1 MPIKIFILSG
11 VACVGAAIAS
21 LFGGWNGAMTTL
33 VILMFIDYVTGIIV
47 AGVFHNSPKCSG
59 GALSSAVGFKGICR
73 KFVILLIVVVAC
85 RVDLLL
91 ETNIIRDA
99 TCIGFCANEL
109 VSITENAGLMG
120 IPLPRKLVEAIE
132 VLRGDNDNHV

>member
-11 VACVGAAIAS
+11 VACVGAAIDS

-33 VILMFIDYVTGIIV
+33 VILMLIDYVTGIIV

-91 ETNIIRDA
+91 DTNIIRDA

-120 IPLPRKLVEAIE
+120 IPLPRKLVGAIE
-132 VLRGDNDNHV
+132 VLRGDNDHV

>member
-11 VACVGAAIAS
+11 VACIGAAITS

-33 VILMFIDYVTGIIV
+33 VILMLIDYVTGIIV
-47 AGVFHNSPKCSG
+47 AGVFHASPKSSG

-91 ETNIIRDA
+91 DTNIIRDA

-132 VLRGDNDNHV
+132 VLRGDNDHV

>member
-21 LFGGWNGAMTTL
+21 LLGGWTGAMTTL

-47 AGVFHNSPKCSG
+47 AGVFHISPKCSG

-73 KFVILLIVVVAC
+73 EFVILLIIVVAC

-91 ETNIIRDA
+91 DTNIIRDA

-132 VLRGDNDNHV
+132 VLRGDNDHV

>member
-33 VILMFIDYVTGIIV
+33 VILMLIDYITGIIV
-47 AGVFHNSPKCSG
+47 AGVFHNSPKSSG

-91 ETNIIRDA
+91 DTNIIRDA

-120 IPLPRKLVEAIE
+120 ISLPRKLVEAIE
-132 VLRGDNDNHV
+132 VLRGDNDHV

>member
-1 MPIKIFILSG
+1 MPIRIFILSG

-33 VILMFIDYVTGIIV
+33 VILMLIDYVTGIIV

-132 VLRGDNDNHV
+132 VLRGDDNHV

>member
-1 MPIKIFILSG
+1 MPIKFFILSG

-21 LFGGWNGAMTTL
+21 LFGGWTGAMTTL
-33 VILMFIDYVTGIIV
+33 VILMLIDYITGIIV
-47 AGVFHNSPKCSG
+47 AGVFHASPKSSG

-91 ETNIIRDA
+91 DTNIIRDA

-132 VLRGDNDNHV
+132 VLRGDNDHV

>member
-1 MPIKIFILSG
+1 MIKFFTLSS
-11 VACVGAAIAS
+11 VACVGAAVAS
-21 LFGGWNGAMTTL
+21 IFGGWTGAMTTL
-33 VILMFIDYVTGIIV
+33 VILMLIDYVTGLIV
-47 AGVFHNSPKCSG
+47 AGVFHTSPKSSG

-91 ETNIIRDA
+91 NTSLIRDA

-109 VSITENAGLMG
+109 LSITENAGLMG
-120 IPLPRKLVEAIE
+120 IPLPRKLVDAIE
-132 VLRGDNDNHV
+132 VLRGEDDHV

>member
-21 LFGGWNGAMTTL
+21 LLGGWTGAMTTL
-33 VILMFIDYVTGIIV
+33 VILMLIDYVTGIIV
-47 AGVFHNSPKCSG
+47 AGVFHASPKSIG

-132 VLRGDNDNHV
+132 VLRGDNDHV

>member
-11 VACVGAAIAS
+11 AACVGAAIAS
-21 LFGGWNGAMTTL
+21 LFGGWTGAMTTL
-33 VILMFIDYVTGIIV
+33 VILMLIDYVTGIIV
-47 AGVFHNSPKCSG
+47 AGVFHASPKSSG

-85 RVDLLL
+85 RVDLLMD
-91 ETNIIRDA
+91 TNIIRDA
-99 TCIGFCANEL
+99 TRIGSSANEL

-132 VLRGDNDNHV
+132 VLRGDNDHV

>member
-21 LFGGWNGAMTTL
+21 LLGGWNGAMTTL
-33 VILMFIDYVTGIIV
+33 VILMLIDYVTGIIV

-59 GALSSAVGFKGICR
+59 GALSSAAGFKGICR

-91 ETNIIRDA
+91 DTNIIRDA

-132 VLRGDNDNHV
+132 VLRGDNDHV

>member
-1 MPIKIFILSG
+1 MSIKIFILSG
-11 VACVGAAIAS
+11 AACVGAAIAS

-33 VILMFIDYVTGIIV
+33 VILMLIDYVTGIIV
-47 AGVFHNSPKCSG
+47 AGVFHNSPKCFG
-59 GALSSAVGFKGICR
+59 GALSSAVGFKGLCR

-85 RVDLLL
+85 RVDILLN
-91 ETNIIRDA
+91 TTIIRDA

-120 IPLPRKLVEAIE
+120 IPLPRKLVDAIE
-132 VLRGDNDNHV
+132 VLRGDNDHV

>member
-21 LFGGWNGAMTTL
+21 LLGGWNGAMTTL

-91 ETNIIRDA
+91 DTNIIRDA
-99 TCIGFCANEL
+99 TCTGFCVNEL

-132 VLRGDNDNHV
+132 VLRGDNDHV

>member
-21 LFGGWNGAMTTL
+21 LLGGWTGAMTTL
-33 VILMFIDYVTGIIV
+33 VILMLIDYVTGVIV

-91 ETNIIRDA
+91 DTNIIRDA
-99 TCIGFCANEL
+99 TCIGFCVNEL

-132 VLRGDNDNHV
+132 VLRGDNDHV

>member
-1 MPIKIFILSG
+1 MPIKVFILSS

-33 VILMFIDYVTGIIV
+33 VILMLIDYVTGIIV

-91 ETNIIRDA
+91 DTNIIRDA

-132 VLRGDNDNHV
+132 VLRGDNDHV

>member
-11 VACVGAAIAS
+11 VACVGAAMAS
-21 LFGGWNGAMTTL
+21 LLGGWNGAMTTL

-47 AGVFHNSPKCSG
+47 AGVFHASPKSSG

-91 ETNIIRDA
+91 DTNIIRDA
-99 TCIGFCANEL
+99 TCIGFCVNEL

-132 VLRGDNDNHV
+132 VLRGDNDHV

>member
-1 MPIKIFILSG
+1 MIKFFTLTS
-11 VACVGAAIAS
+11 VACVGAAVAS
-21 LFGGWNGAMTTL
+21 IFGGWTGAMTTL
-33 VILMFIDYVTGIIV
+33 VILMLIDYVTGLIV
-47 AGVFHNSPKCSG
+47 AGVFHASPKSSG

-91 ETNIIRDA
+91 STTIIRDA

-109 VSITENAGLMG
+109 LSITENAGLMG
-120 IPLPRKLVEAIE
+120 IPLPRKLVDAIE
-132 VLRGDNDNHV
+132 VLRGESDNV

>member
-33 VILMFIDYVTGIIV
+33 VILMLIDYITGILV

-91 ETNIIRDA
+91 DTNIIRDA

-120 IPLPRKLVEAIE
+120 IPLPRKLVDAIE
-132 VLRGDNDNHV
+132 VLRGDNDNV

>member
-33 VILMFIDYVTGIIV
+33 VILMLIDYVTGIIV
-47 AGVFHNSPKCSG
+47 AGVFHNSPRSFS
-59 GALSSAVGFKGICR
+59 GALSSSVGFKGICR

-91 ETNIIRDA
+91 DTNIIRDA
-99 TCIGFCANEL
+99 TCISFCANEL

-132 VLRGDNDNHV
+132 VLRGDNDNV

>member
-1 MPIKIFILSG
+1 MMIKFFTLSS
-11 VACVGAAIAS
+11 VACVGAAVAS
-21 LFGGWNGAMTTL
+21 IFGGWTGAMTTL
-33 VILMFIDYVTGIIV
+33 VILMLIDYVTGLIV
-47 AGVFHNSPKCSG
+47 AGVFHASPKSSG

-91 ETNIIRDA
+91 DTSIIRDA

-109 VSITENAGLMG
+109 LSITENAGLMG
-120 IPLPRKLVEAIE
+120 IPRPRKLVDAIE
-132 VLRGDNDNHV
+132 VLRGESDNV

>member
-21 LFGGWNGAMTTL
+21 LLGGWTGAMTTL

-85 RVDLLL
+85 RVDLLMD
-91 ETNIIRDA
+91 TNIIRDA
-99 TCIGFCANEL
+99 TCIGFCVNEL

-132 VLRGDNDNHV
+132 VLRGDNDHV

>member
-1 MPIKIFILSG
+1 MMIKFFTLSS
-11 VACVGAAIAS
+11 VACAGAAVAS
-21 LFGGWNGAMTTL
+21 IFGGWTGAMTTL
-33 VILMFIDYVTGIIV
+33 VIFMLIDYVSGLIV
-47 AGVFHNSPKCSG
+47 AGVFHASPKSSG

-85 RVDLLL
+85 RVDMLLN
-91 ETNIIRDA
+91 TNIIRDA

-109 VSITENAGLMG
+109 LSITENAGLMG

-132 VLRGDNDNHV
+132 VLRGDNDHV

>member
-11 VACVGAAIAS
+11 VACVGATIAA
-21 LFGGWNGAMTTL
+21 LLGGWNGAMTTL
-33 VILMFIDYVTGIIV
+33 VILMLIDYVTGIIV

-120 IPLPRKLVEAIE
+120 ISLPRKLVEAIE
-132 VLRGDNDNHV
+132 VLRGDNDHV

>member
-1 MPIKIFILSG
+1 MIKFFTLSS
-11 VACVGAAIAS
+11 VACVGAAVAS
-21 LFGGWNGAMTTL
+21 IFGGWTGAMTTL
-33 VILMFIDYVTGIIV
+33 VILMLIDYVTGLIV
-47 AGVFHNSPKCSG
+47 AGVFHASPKSSG

-91 ETNIIRDA
+91 DTSIIRDA

-109 VSITENAGLMG
+109 LSITENAGLMG
-120 IPLPRKLVEAIE
+120 IPLPHKLVDAIE
-132 VLRGDNDNHV
+132 VLRGESDNV

>member
-21 LFGGWNGAMTTL
+21 LFGGWTGAMTTL
-33 VILMFIDYVTGIIV
+33 VILMLIDYITGIIV
-47 AGVFHNSPKCSG
+47 AGVFHASPKSSG

-85 RVDLLL
+85 RIDLLL

-99 TCIGFCANEL
+99 TCIGFCVNEL

-132 VLRGDNDNHV
+132 VLRGDNDNV

>member
-1 MPIKIFILSG
+1 MAIKIFILSG

-21 LFGGWNGAMTTL
+21 LFGGWTGAMTTL
-33 VILMFIDYVTGIIV
+33 AILMFIDYVTGIIV

-132 VLRGDNDNHV
+132 VLRGDNDHV

>member
-1 MPIKIFILSG
+1 MSIKIFILSG
-11 VACVGAAIAS
+11 LACVGAAIAS

-33 VILMFIDYVTGIIV
+33 VILMLIDYISGIIV

-59 GALSSAVGFKGICR
+59 GALSSAVGFKGLCR

-85 RVDLLL
+85 RVDILLN
-91 ETNIIRDA
+91 TTIIRDA

-132 VLRGDNDNHV
+132 VLRGDNDNV

>member
-21 LFGGWNGAMTTL
+21 LFGGWTGAMTTL

-132 VLRGDNDNHV
+132 VLRGDDDHV

>member
-1 MPIKIFILSG
+1 MIKFFTLSS
-11 VACVGAAIAS
+11 VACVGAAVAS
-21 LFGGWNGAMTTL
+21 LFGGWTGAMTTL
-33 VILMFIDYVTGIIV
+33 VILMLIDYVTGLIV
-47 AGVFHNSPKCSG
+47 AGVFHASPKSSG

-73 KFVILLIVVVAC
+73 KFVILMIVVVAC

-91 ETNIIRDA
+91 DMSIIRDA

-109 VSITENAGLMG
+109 LSITENAGLMG

-132 VLRGDNDNHV
+132 VLRGDNDHV

>member
-21 LFGGWNGAMTTL
+21 LLGGWTGAMTTL
-33 VILMFIDYVTGIIV
+33 VILMLIDYVTGIIV

-132 VLRGDNDNHV
+132 VLRGDNDHV

>member
-11 VACVGAAIAS
+11 AACVGAAIAS

-47 AGVFHNSPKCSG
+47 AGVFHASPKSSG

-85 RVDLLL
+85 RVDILLD
-91 ETNIIRDA
+91 TNIIRDA

-120 IPLPRKLVEAIE
+120 IPLPRKLMEAIE
-132 VLRGDNDNHV
+132 VLRGDNDHV

>member
-85 RVDLLL
+85 RVDLLM

-132 VLRGDNDNHV
+132 VLRGDNDHV

>member
-21 LFGGWNGAMTTL
+21 LLGGWNGAMTTL
-33 VILMFIDYVTGIIV
+33 VILMLIDYVTGIIV
-47 AGVFHNSPKCSG
+47 AGVFHASPKSSG

-91 ETNIIRDA
+91 DTNIIRDA

-132 VLRGDNDNHV
+132 VLRGDNGHV

>member
-21 LFGGWNGAMTTL
+21 LLGGWTGAMTTL

-47 AGVFHNSPKCSG
+47 AGVFHNSPKCFG

-73 KFVILLIVVVAC
+73 KFVTLLIVVVAC

-91 ETNIIRDA
+91 DTNIIRDA
-99 TCIGFCANEL
+99 TCIGFCVNEL

-120 IPLPRKLVEAIE
+120 IPLPRKLVDAIE
-132 VLRGDNDNHV
+132 VLRGDNDNV

>member
-11 VACVGAAIAS
+11 MACVGAAIAS
-21 LFGGWNGAMTTL
+21 LLGGWTGAMTTL

-47 AGVFHNSPKCSG
+47 AGVFHASPKSSG

-91 ETNIIRDA
+91 DTNIIRDA

-132 VLRGDNDNHV
+132 VLRGDNDHV

>member
-21 LFGGWNGAMTTL
+21 LLGGWTGAMTTL

-47 AGVFHNSPKCSG
+47 AGVFHASPKSSG

-91 ETNIIRDA
+91 DTNIIRDA

-132 VLRGDNDNHV
+132 VLRGDNNHV

>member
-33 VILMFIDYVTGIIV
+33 VLLMLIDYVTGIIV

-91 ETNIIRDA
+91 DTNIIRDA

-132 VLRGDNDNHV
+132 VLRGDNDHV

>member
-11 VACVGAAIAS
+11 VACVGAAITS
-21 LFGGWNGAMTTL
+21 LLGGWNGAMTTL
-33 VILMFIDYVTGIIV
+33 VILMLIDYITGIIV
-47 AGVFHNSPKCSG
+47 AGVFHASPKSSG

-85 RVDLLL
+85 RVDILLD
-91 ETNIIRDA
+91 TNIIRDA

-132 VLRGDNDNHV
+132 VLRGDNDHV

>member
-21 LFGGWNGAMTTL
+21 LFGGWTGAMTTL
-33 VILMFIDYVTGIIV
+33 VILMLIDYVTGIIV

-132 VLRGDNDNHV
+132 VLRGDNDNV

>member
-21 LFGGWNGAMTTL
+21 LFGGWTGAMTTL

-47 AGVFHNSPKCSG
+47 AGVFHASPKSSG

-91 ETNIIRDA
+91 DTNIIRDA
-99 TCIGFCANEL
+99 TCIGFCVNEL

-132 VLRGDNDNHV
+132 VLRGDNDHV